1 MGYWEP
7 LIAGVTV
14 GFCAAYLLQMLRRRR
29 EREEERQVRRVV
41 SGYFKTL
48 DIKATVACVHSPRG
62 FFTLIESD
70 ASRKSRFSSIRELAI
85 VEHVKKV
92 TGKTLR
98 GVHWRFRPNKAM
110 AAAANAEMVEDEVPN
125 YPDQLLP
132 SDRKAG
138 SYDVNE
144 ISWDKFESVLRTG
157 ADAQIEAHA

>member
-1 MGYWEP
+1 MENWEQ
-7 LIAGVTV
+7 LIVGIAV
-14 GFCAAYLLQMLRRRR
+14 GFCAAYLLQMLRRWRD
-29 EREEERQVRRVV
+29 REEERQVRRVV

-48 DIKATVACVHSPRG
+48 DVRATVACVQSPRG

-70 ASRKSRFSSIRELAI
+70 SSRKSRFSPIREVAI
-85 VEHVKKV
+85 IEHVEKV

-98 GVHWRFRPNKAM
+98 GVHWRFRPTKAM
-110 AAAANAEMVEDEVPN
+110 AQAAAVHGGEEEVPN

-138 SYDVNE
+138 NYDVNE
-144 ISWDKFESVLRTG
+144 ISWDKYESVLRTG